1 MSVENMPA
9 KPVDNAASGRVGAHA
24 LYMDCLGVYEP
35 GYLARI
41 GVDSRVDAKSAIR
54 YDDDGEWYLEP
65 DDARLLVDVGGGHWS
80 KAGSDDC
87 VVSTIGS
94 DGKRQTKIIARG
106 TVDSILT
113 ALSVGGGMWHVK
125 DGDIIRPWGE
135 KAEEA
140 HAYYSGKRAFYGSA
154 YVVLPGADWRND
166 LSGVGVD
173 VDALGTLQVGS
184 AVLWGAFGVDR
195 EHLDSVVALS
205 PDEVLWTLA
214 YGFTLI
220 WYGEHGNY
228 RGRGA
233 FDNLTGIVES
243 VDEYVTVRDV
253 EGDFYDEEGDYYRD
267 LYARIKPGA
276 SFPERSLSGVYVIPR
291 RSRLSEMGAYDE
303 ESAPLLLSELANVG
317 VLGAYV
323 GDVLHVV
330 YQGRLIPVD
339 GGHVVDT
346 TNGVLVVGA
355 DVARAVIDLVDGGD
369 IAEDEPVT
377 VNIAGPAV
385 VDGEYYGDGD
395 RVSATLS
402 ADAVQAIMAVAG
414 DYHCEVVGEEAVDK
428 GVSLPWDFR

>member
-1 MSVENMPA
+1 MPA
-9 KPVDNAASGRVGAHA
+9 KPVNNASSGRVGAHA

-41 GVDSRVDAKSAIR
+41 GVDSRVDANNAIR
-54 YDDDGEWYLEP
+54 YYDDGDWYLEP
-65 DDARLLVDVGGGHWS
+65 NDARLLVDVGGGQWS

-87 VVSTIGS
+87 VVSTIGR
-94 DGKRQTKIIARG
+94 DGKRQTKIVAQG
-106 TVDSILT
+106 TVDSIL
-113 ALSVGGGMWHVK
+113 ASLSVGGMWHVK
-125 DGDIIRPWGE
+125 DDDIIRPWGE

-140 HAYYSGKRAFYGSA
+140 HAYYSRRRAFYGSA
-154 YVVLPGADWRND
+154 YVVLPGADWRSD
-166 LSGVGVD
+166 LSGAGVD
-173 VDALGTLQVGS
+173 VDALGALQVGS

-195 EHLDSVVALS
+195 ECLDSVVVLS

-214 YGFTLI
+214 YGFTRI
-220 WYGEHGNY
+220 WHRGHGDY

-243 VDEYVTVRDV
+243 VDEGGNVRDV
-253 EGDFYDEEGDYYRD
+253 ESDFYDEEGDCYRN
-267 LYARIKPGA
+267 LYARVKPGA

-291 RSRLSEMGAYDE
+291 RNRLSEMGAYDE

-317 VLGAYV
+317 VLGVYV

-330 YQGRLIPVD
+330 HRDMLIPVD

-355 DVARAVIDLVDGGD
+355 DVARTVIDLVDGGD

-377 VNIAGPAV
+377 VNVAGPAV
-385 VDGEYYGDGD
+385 VGGEYYGDGD
-395 RVSATLS
+395 RASATLS
-402 ADAVQAIMAVAG
+402 AGAVQAIMAVAG
-414 DYHCEVVGEEAVDK
+414 NYYCEVVDGEAADE
-428 GVSLPWDFR
+428 GSSLPWDFR